1 MKEYLKRPLSEK
13 WMKAAVVGSLWATIE
28 IILGSLLHNLRVPMA
43 GSILSFITVY
53 LVVSFFQVWKI
64 NGLIW
69 RAGLICAIMKSI
81 SPSAFILGP
90 MIGIFSQALILDF
103 VIRILGKNSI
113 SYMVGGAFA
122 VFSAWA
128 QLVISLIIIYGW
140 NFALLFENI
149 YSFFVRQLGLGQEP
163 KPVYFLT
170 AVSLIYLIS
179 GAIAG
184 LLGSLS
190 GKRYLRDRKTLNL
203 SHPLEADSQSNLFI
217 HSKKRDHSVL
227 LLIISFMV
235 LIAGM
240 ILITRLSLWFSIPF
254 IALFITAAFL
264 YYPDNMRYLKKPVF
278 WIQLGIIVLLSA
290 IFKNGFEQFFSL
302 DGFEIGLKIC
312 SRALLILGSFAL
324 ISVEL
329 KNPVIKNLLY
339 NKGFKNLYQAVELA
353 FSALPGIMNEFY
365 MQSQSIS
372 GFRRLTFTM
381 LNRSQTLLDSFI
393 EIEKSRKPVFI
404 LTGKI
409 NQGKTS
415 LTREIVSEL
424 KKKGFTIN
432 GFLTFGNT
440 NDSKRN
446 AYSIRDITTGREESL
461 CSTRIDTQKLN
472 YGRFY
477 FEEQGI
483 NAGRE
488 IIEQS
493 LTTPT
498 DLLVIDEL
506 GPMEI
511 NNQGWAPAIEK
522 IVKQNSTA
530 QFWVV
535 REKLVKPMMRKW
547 NVGDIIVFELESDS
561 AEYITDIIAER
572 LNES

>member
-1 MKEYLKRPLSEK
+1 MEVYLKRPLSEK

-103 VIRILGKNSI
+103 VIRILGRNSI
-113 SYMVGGAFA
+113 SYIVGGAFA

-140 NFALLFENI
+140 NFAILFENI

-203 SHPLEADSQSNLFI
+203 SHPLEADSQSNLFM

-227 LLIISFMV
+227 LLIISFIV
-235 LIAGM
+235 LISGM
-240 ILITRLSLWFSIPF
+240 ILISKLSLWFSISF
-254 IALFITAAFL
+254 IAFFIAAAYL
-264 YYPDNMRYLKKPVF
+264 YYPNNMRYLKKPVF

-302 DGFEIGLKIC
+302 EGFEIGLRIC
-312 SRALLILGSFAL
+312 LRALLILGSFAI

-372 GFRRLTFTM
+372 GFRRLTYTM
-381 LNRSQTLLDSFI
+381 LNRSQTLLDSFT
-393 EIEKSRKPVFI
+393 ELERSRKPVFI

-432 GFLTFGNT
+432 GFLTLGNT
-440 NDSKRN
+440 NDSNRN
-446 AYSIRDITTGREESL
+446 AYFIRDITTGRKENL
-461 CSTRIDTQKLN
+461 CSSQIDKQKPN

-477 FEEQGI
+477 FEKQGI
-483 NAGRE
+483 NEGCE

-493 LTTPT
+493 LTTPP

-511 NNQGWAPAIEK
+511 NNQGWAPAVEK
-522 IVKQNSTA
+522 IVKHNSTA
-530 QFWVV
+530 QFWIV

-561 AEYITDIIAER
+561 TEYITDTIYGR
-572 LNES
+572 LKGS